1 MIHQNTSS
9 IFTQTNL
16 LIVAD
21 RMTDEATAQT
31 TNDKTVLIIP
41 ANSKLRDEFTCPI
54 TREIISEPVIAAD
67 GHTYDKS
74 AIEQW
79 IHFMQNKRMKP
90 TSPKTGEELEHLH
103 LIPNHNLKRLLRDM
117 LVEGRGDALYLP
129 DATDD
134 KHTCSNDNVTS
145 STTTDHSNHGNSNHS
160 AKGSGSMALV
170 REKVLNLKCL
180 GPNESE
186 WNNRSFKVTESGC
199 IGGRRRPTVTAEN
212 QQNRLNFIQFTE
224 ATVSRRH
231 FEIWYDKDV
240 EEFRIRDLGSAGGTF
255 VRIRPGKSH
264 TMVPGT
270 MIMVGK
276 HQLVAEKFPQG
287 EEVDAVADV
296 DGAAQLSNNQSSVSV
311 AADRSSTSTPLGLA
325 DQQHQQELSQAS
337 APGSTPRGDDLVED
351 QEQKETE
358 GTQKQRMMDH
368 NEETDCNILQW
379 ADMQKAFSNEG
390 TTAGDDCA
398 SVRSS
403 VERDQDSMSVASAEN
418 NVSLTQSLVESNN
431 NASAVNSI
439 DGPPVLMLR
448 CFAPEGTPIQNKEYP
463 ISEEGATLGRKQ
475 SNTISFSHEVNG
487 NQVGIDSSVSGEH
500 AKLKYNEDTKVF
512 ELSDGAVA
520 GKCSTNGTW
529 VRLSGMHKES
539 EFYAIE
545 NQTELLFGTV
555 RFQVSI
561 NEHVVERELPN

>member
-1 MIHQNTSS
+1 MTKETTATTSS
-9 IFTQTNL
+9 DN
-16 LIVAD
+16 
-21 RMTDEATAQT
+21 
-31 TNDKTVLIIP
+31 KTVLIIP
-41 ANSKLRDEFTCPI
+41 AHSKLRDEFTCPI

-79 IHFMQNKRMKP
+79 IHFMQNKLMKP

-117 LVEGRGDALYLP
+117 LVEGRGDALYQP
-129 DATDD
+129 DADAIAKQQESASSD
-134 KHTCSNDNVTS
+134 KDAQSYNCDNDSNGDNVQ
-145 STTTDHSNHGNSNHS
+145 TTVDASNSN
-160 AKGSGSMALV
+160 GGMALV

-199 IGGRRRPTVTAEN
+199 IGGRRRPTVTAEK
-212 QQNRLNFIQFTE
+212 QNDRLKQLHFIQFTE

-231 FEIWYDKDV
+231 FEICYDKNV

-255 VRIRPGKSH
+255 VRIPPGKSH
-264 TMVPGT
+264 AMAPGT

-276 HQLVAEKFPQG
+276 HQLVAEKF
-287 EEVDAVADV
+287 ELSSDAVAAANQEEIAGSGDAVVGDV
-296 DGAAQLSNNQSSVSV
+296 DEDVQRLN
-311 AADRSSTSTPLGLA
+311 DRSSTSPGP
-325 DQQHQQELSQAS
+325 DRQQQQQQSSQMP
-337 APGSTPRGDDLVED
+337 APALTPRNDVAED
-351 QEQKETE
+351 QEEKPMEAAHE
-358 GTQKQRMMDH
+358 YRHLMDH
-368 NEETDCNILQW
+368 NEETDCNVLQW
-379 ADMQKAFSNEG
+379 AGMQKALSNEG
-390 TTAGDDCA
+390 TAGDDCA

-403 VERDQDSMSVASAEN
+403 VDRDQDSMSVASAEN
-418 NVSLTQSLVESNN
+418 NVPVTQSLVESSCNFVSANN
-431 NASAVNSI
+431 SVN
-439 DGPPVLMLR
+439 GPPVLMLR

-463 ISEEGATLGRKQ
+463 ISKKGATLGRKQ

-500 AKLKYNEDTKVF
+500 AKLKYNENTKLF
-512 ELSDGAVA
+512 ELSDGVGV

-539 EFYAIE
+539 NFYAIE

-561 NEHVVERELPN
+561 DEQVVERELPH